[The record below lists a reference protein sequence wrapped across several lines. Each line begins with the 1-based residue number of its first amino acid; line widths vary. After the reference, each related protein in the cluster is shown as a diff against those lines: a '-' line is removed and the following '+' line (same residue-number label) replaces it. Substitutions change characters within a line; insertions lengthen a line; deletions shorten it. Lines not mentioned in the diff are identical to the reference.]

1 MTTTE
6 IEAIPL
12 HLLAEPIE
20 WFFAEHYRHRQ
31 ACKMIE
37 EVAAA
42 MVFDRPRIAE
52 LITFL
57 DRDLPLHVIDEEED
71 FFPLLRRR
79 CEAEDDVERVLGML
93 SAEHRADM
101 VQASAVRDHLLASLE
116 TERAPGLDPAQRK
129 VMIAFA
135 AQERRHLG
143 LENAIV
149 LPIARLRLDQDDLT
163 TLGRRL
169 AARRGRLICPVV
181 GQGMS
186 KP

>member
-1 MTTTE
+1 MTMTE

-20 WFFAEHYRHRQ
+20 WFFAEHFRHRQ

-37 EVAAA
+37 NVAAA
-42 MVFDRPRIAE
+42 MVFDRPKITE

-101 VQASAVRDHLLASLE
+101 VQASAVRDHLLTSLE
-116 TERAPGLDPAQRK
+116 TESAPGLDPAQRK
-129 VMIAFA
+129 AMIAFA

-149 LPIARLRLDQDDLT
+149 LPIARLRLDQEDLT

-169 AARRGRLICPVV
+169 AARRGRLICAVV
-181 GQGMS
+181 GQGTG

>member
-1 MTTTE
+1 MTTTQ

-37 EVAAA
+37 AAAAA
-42 MVFDRPRIAE
+42 MVFDGPMLVE
-52 LITFL
+52 LIGFL
-57 DRDLPLHVIDEEED
+57 DHDLPLHVIDEEED

-79 CEAEDDVERVLGML
+79 CEAGDDVERVLGML
-93 SAEHRADM
+93 SAEHRADV
-101 VQASAVRDHLLASLE
+101 VQAGAVRAHLQACLE
-116 TERAPGLDPAQRK
+116 RQCAPGLDPAQRK
-129 VMIAFA
+129 AMINFA

-149 LPIARLRLDQDDLT
+149 LPIARLRLTSEDLLA
-163 TLGRRL
+163 LGRRL
-169 AARRGRLICPVV
+169 AARRGRTLQTGAGAGPT
-181 GQGMS
+181 
-186 KP
+186 

>member
-1 MTTTE
+1 MTTTQ

-37 EVAAA
+37 EIAAA
-42 MVFDRPRIAE
+42 MVFDGPRVAA
-52 LITFL
+52 LIEFL
-57 DRDLPLHVIDEEED
+57 DHDLPLHVIDEEED

-79 CEAEDDVERVLGML
+79 CEAGDDVERVLGML
-93 SAEHRADM
+93 SAEHRADV
-101 VQASAVRDHLLASLE
+101 VQAGAVRDHLQACLE
-116 TERAPGLDPAQRK
+116 HQRAPGLDPVQRK
-129 VMIAFA
+129 AMIAFA

-149 LPIARLRLDQDDLT
+149 LPIARLRLTPEDLT
-163 TLGRRL
+163 VLGRRL
-169 AARRGRLICPVV
+169 AARRGRLLEA
-181 GQGMS
+181 GTGGAT
-186 KP
+186 

>member
-31 ACKMIE
+31 ACKLIE
-37 EVAAA
+37 DVAAA
-42 MVFDRPRIAE
+42 MVFDRPRLVE
-52 LITFL
+52 LVDFL
-57 DRDLPLHVIDEEED
+57 EHDLPLHVIDEEED

-79 CEAEDDVERVLGML
+79 CEPEDDVERVLGML
-93 SAEHRADM
+93 SAEHRNDV
-101 VQASAVRDHLLASLE
+101 VQAHAVLDHLRTCLASV
-116 TERAPGLDPAQRK
+116 RAPGLDPAQRRA
-129 VMIAFA
+129 MIAFA
-135 AQERRHLG
+135 IQERRHLG

-149 LPIARLRLDQDDLT
+149 LPIARLRLTQDDLT

-169 AARRGRLICPVV
+169 AARRGRLLSAVV
-181 GQGMS
+181 GQ
-186 KP
+186 

>member
-1 MTTTE
+1 MTTST
-6 IEAIPL
+6 IESIPPR
-12 HLLAEPIE
+12 LLAEPIE

-42 MVFDRPRIAE
+42 MVFDRPRVIE
-52 LITFL
+52 LIVFL
-57 DRDLPLHVIDEEED
+57 DQDLPLHVIDEEED

-79 CEAEDDVERVLGML
+79 CEPGDDVERVLGML
-93 SAEHRADM
+93 SAEHRADV
-101 VQASAVRDHLLASLE
+101 VQASAVRDHLLACLE
-116 TERAPGLDPAQRK
+116 TERAPGLDATQRK
-129 VMIAFA
+129 AMIAFA

-149 LPIARLRLDQDDLT
+149 LPIARLRLAPEDLT

-169 AARRGRLICPVV
+169 AARRGRLLDVAV
-181 GQGMS
+181 GADQA
-186 KP
+186 

>member
-1 MTTTE
+1 MTTTQ

-37 EVAAA
+37 AAAAA
-42 MVFDRPRIAE
+42 MVFDGPMLVE
-52 LITFL
+52 LIGFL
-57 DRDLPLHVIDEEED
+57 DHDLPLHVIDEEED

-79 CEAEDDVERVLGML
+79 CEAGDDVERVLGML
-93 SAEHRADM
+93 SVEHRADV
-101 VQASAVRDHLLASLE
+101 VQAGAVRTHLQACLE
-116 TERAPGLDPAQRK
+116 RRYAPGLDPAQRK
-129 VMIAFA
+129 AMIVFA

-149 LPIARLRLDQDDLT
+149 LPIARLRLTPDDLT

-169 AARRGRLICPVV
+169 AARRGHLLSAVV
-181 GQGMS
+181 D
-186 KP
+186 

>member
-1 MTTTE
+1 MTTTQ

-42 MVFDRPRIAE
+42 VVFDRPRVAE
-52 LITFL
+52 LVDFL
-57 DRDLPLHVIDEEED
+57 DHDLPLHVIEEEED

-79 CEAEDDVERVLGML
+79 CEPEDDVERVLGML
-93 SAEHRADM
+93 SAEHRADV
-101 VQASAVRDHLLASLE
+101 VQAGAMRDRLRACLDSAK
-116 TERAPGLDPAQRK
+116 APGLDPAQRK
-129 VMIAFA
+129 AMVAFA

-149 LPIARLRLDQDDLT
+149 LPIARLRLSANDLT
-163 TLGRRL
+163 ALGRRL
-169 AARRGRLICPVV
+169 AARRGRLLNVIADEET
-181 GQGMS
+181 GEA
-186 KP
+186 